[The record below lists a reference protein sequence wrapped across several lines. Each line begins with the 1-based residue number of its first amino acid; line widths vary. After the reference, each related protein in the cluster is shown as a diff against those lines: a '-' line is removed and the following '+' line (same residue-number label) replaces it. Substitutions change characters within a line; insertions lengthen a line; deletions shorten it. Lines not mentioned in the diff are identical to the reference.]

1 MSCWRLLSY
10 AKPAEHAW
18 RARIILAV
26 PIDIE
31 ASPLPLTKRNKNPY
45 PVLVTDDSAPSP
57 TPLAW
62 ARAARVIARGTP
74 LFDVAAA
81 LGVSIEEVERKI
93 AEDRHYAE
101 LIAFRKER
109 RQAPLEKR
117 LDTIREGLVDE
128 LEHALDTGS
137 ARGLGWMLR
146 EIRLGLQLT
155 GLTGKVAEA
164 ARGGAAVFDWDKTQP
179 YDEPGGPD
187 RHGTHMERFLA
198 SLCDADYDDW
208 LATGKSPYPARKPP
222 LPNNA
227 VRWARARAA
236 MRGEAVPAATPEE
249 LASRDY
255 APIRILDELE
265 EAIARGEEAGMASS
279 ERMRLQEARPR
290 ARERDPGDVIGGG
303 SNAKAPEPTPPRA
316 RTEEEAAKPAA
327 PPSYKDRMAQLRE
340 RLRALL
346 ADPVVR
352 TQEDLELAE
361 AVCSLRWP
369 NWPPLRGPPRHLR
382 GPRRLGEAAARPH
395 RHASPPRRQPRP
407 RPRHGPLPPADS
419 GPGPV
424 SRPHGP
430 APGRTGGLCLLPR
443 AVATSRHRGGRP
455 AGP

>member
-1 MSCWRLLSY
+1 M
-10 AKPAEHAW
+10 
-18 RARIILAV
+18 
-26 PIDIE
+26 
-31 ASPLPLTKRNKNPY
+31 
-45 PVLVTDDSAPSP
+45 TDDSTPSP

-117 LDTIREGLVDE
+117 LDNIREGLVDE

-179 YDEPGGPD
+179 DDEPGGPD

-198 SLCDADYDDW
+198 SLSDADYDDW
-208 LATGKSPYPARKPP
+208 LAAGRSPYPARKPP

-227 VRWARARAA
+227 VRWVRARAA

-249 LASRDY
+249 LAGPDY
-255 APIRILDELE
+255 RPLRILDELE
-265 EAIARGEEAGMASS
+265 EAISRGEEAGMASS
-279 ERMRLQEARPR
+279 ERMRLQS
-290 ARERDPGDVIGGG
+290 DVIGGG
-303 SNAKAPEPTPPRA
+303 SKAKAPGSPPPRG
-316 RTEEEAAKPAA
+316 RSEEESSSPSKPAPPTQLHPQAGGDPVLHSSAHPHAGGDPGLSSAVPGPSPTEPAQPAARPSHSAA
-327 PPSYKDRMAQLRE
+327 PLSYKERMARLRE

-369 NWPPLRGPPRHLR
+369 NWPPYDGPLDIFEVHDALAKLPPVHIDTVHRLAAKPDY
-382 GPRRLGEAAARPH
+382 GPGMSRF
-395 RHASPPRRQPRP
+395 RQPLRAQ
-407 RPRHGPLPPADS
+407 GP
-419 GPGPV
+419 
-424 SRPHGP
+424 
-430 APGRTGGLCLLPR
+430 
-443 AVATSRHRGGRP
+443 
-455 AGP
+455 

>member
-1 MSCWRLLSY
+1 MR
-10 AKPAEHAW
+10 
-18 RARIILAV
+18 
-26 PIDIE
+26 
-31 ASPLPLTKRNKNPY
+31 
-45 PVLVTDDSAPSP
+45 VTDDSAPSP

-81 LGVSIEEVERKI
+81 LGVSIEEVEKKI

-117 LDTIREGLVDE
+117 LDNIREGLVDE

-179 YDEPGGPD
+179 DDEPGGPG
-187 RHGTHMERFLA
+187 RNGTHMERFLA

-255 APIRILDELE
+255 APIRILDEIE

-279 ERMRLQEARPR
+279 ERMRLHT
-290 ARERDPGDVIGGG
+290 DVIGGG
-303 SNAKAPEPTPPRA
+303 SKAK
-316 RTEEEAAKPAA
+316 
-327 PPSYKDRMAQLRE
+327 
-340 RLRALL
+340 LL
-346 ADPVVR
+346 
-352 TQEDLELAE
+352 
-361 AVCSLRWP
+361 
-369 NWPPLRGPPRHLR
+369 
-382 GPRRLGEAAARPH
+382 GPRRRGDD
-395 RHASPPRRQPRP
+395 RRVLRP
-407 RPRHGPLPPADS
+407 RSWSVASRPICPEPVLGPADGTRGAS
-419 GPGPV
+419 SAGI
-424 SRPHGP
+424 
-430 APGRTGGLCLLPR
+430 GGSSPR
-443 AVATSRHRGGRP
+443 SCIPTQVGTQS
-455 AGP
+455 